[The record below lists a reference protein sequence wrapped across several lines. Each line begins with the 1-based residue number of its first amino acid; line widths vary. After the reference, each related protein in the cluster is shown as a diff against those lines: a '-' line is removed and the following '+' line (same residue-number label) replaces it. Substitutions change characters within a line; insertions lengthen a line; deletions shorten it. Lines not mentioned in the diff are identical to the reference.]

1 MVDNCLIMKTQEPNI
16 TSPEKGNNTFLNVFK
31 KAFIFGVGLFLGAES
46 VLFLKG
52 HLSGAGNTLAGNAE
66 IPLTPENLLE
76 V

>member
-1 MVDNCLIMKTQEPNI
+1 MKTQEPNI

-31 KAFIFGVGLFLGAES
+31 KAFIFGVGLILGAES
-46 VLFLKG
+46 VLFLKS
-52 HLSGAGNTLAGNAE
+52 HLAGVGPSLAETAE